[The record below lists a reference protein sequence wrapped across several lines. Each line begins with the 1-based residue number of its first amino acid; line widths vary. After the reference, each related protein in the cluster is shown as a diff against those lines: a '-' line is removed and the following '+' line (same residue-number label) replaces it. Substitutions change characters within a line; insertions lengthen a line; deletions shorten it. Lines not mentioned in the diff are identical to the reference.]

1 MLPSILGYS
10 DESTFFGEFFGQLPF
25 AYKGAATLTQFTI
38 RENINRLLQES
49 RADIFIGRQDTGLWK
64 GEHPNT
70 YTECSQ
76 IMSKGYTVGIRHLQT
91 FDPASKKLAID
102 FAAAF
107 CGEVDVHLYG
117 TSASKK
123 GFGWHYD
130 AEDVFILQIE
140 GSKEWFFRKN
150 TVNPWPLLETLP
162 EDMAY
167 RREITPTMSCTL
179 HPNDWL
185 YLPVGYWH
193 STRAI
198 AHSFSLSVGV
208 NRKSCIDIYDH
219 FRSRLLNDIRWRQ
232 RLPPDSTER
241 PEEMKKLLELL
252 GEDLQRLFSHDAEV
266 QRFFRHK

>member
-1 MLPSILGYS
+1 MLPALLGYG
-10 DESTFFGEFFGQLPF
+10 DESTFFSEFFGQLPF
-25 AYKGAATLTQFTI
+25 AYRGAAVLAEFSI
-38 RENINRLLQES
+38 SENIDRLLQDAG
-49 RADIFIGRQDTGLWK
+49 ADIFIGRQDIGVWK
-64 GEHPNT
+64 GEQPNT
-70 YTECSQ
+70 FAECSR

-91 FDPASKKLAID
+91 FDPASKKLASD
-102 FAAAF
+102 FAATF

-117 TSASKK
+117 TSASEK

-150 TVNPWPLLETLP
+150 TVNPWPLIETLP
-162 EDMAY
+162 MDMAY
-167 RREITPTMSCTL
+167 QREITPTMSCIL

-198 AHSFSLSVGV
+198 ANSFSLSVGV

-219 FRSRLLNDIRWRQ
+219 LRSRLLNDIRWRQ
-232 RLPPDSTER
+232 RLPADSHER
-241 PEEMKKLLELL
+241 PEQLKKLFESLGEELL
-252 GEDLQRLFSHDAEV
+252 RLFSCGNEV
-266 QRFFRHK
+266 QRFLHK